1 VPNHRQSNVRRVR
14 EDRGLSREGLA
25 DKAGVSMRTLERIEL
40 GQTVPRRATIKVLAD
55 ALGVAPE
62 DLSCTPAV
70 TT

>member
-40 GQTVPRRATIKVLAD
+40 GQTIPRRATIKVLAD

>member
-1 VPNHRQSNVRRVR
+1 VPNNRQSNVRRVR

-25 DKAGVSMRTLERIEL
+25 DKAGVSMRTLERIEM

-55 ALGVAPE
+55 ALGVEPE
-62 DLSCTPAV
+62 DLSCIPAV

>member
-55 ALGVAPE
+55 ALGVEPE
-62 DLSCTPAV
+62 DLSCTRR
-70 TT
+70 